1 MGMPAGYGPEYGPG
15 YGPGYGPMGAG
26 GYPPAM
32 MTAAGREKR
41 TTRLVGM
48 GVALGGVVLAL
59 GFLAVRFGLRA
70 GLGALVAGTGLVPAA
85 TPTANAG
92 PTPAVL
98 QTYVSSLTTLG
109 AANWANDG
117 HCAPKTDGY
126 HIVGN
131 FVCSA
136 PFGTSTNLDISVR
149 VKQTSGTVLA
159 PYGVVWRATQSGTSV
174 GTAYEFAVDGNGKW
188 VFMKST
194 GGSSK
199 QVVPYTANAVIKRG
213 LGAINTLEVRAQGPT
228 FTFLV
233 NGKQVGKVTDSTIA
247 AGGRC
252 GLAGF
257 TGIEVVFSNFS
268 LKLLG

>member
-1 MGMPAGYGPEYGPG
+1 
-15 YGPGYGPMGAG
+15 MGAG

-199 QVVPYTANAVIKRG
+199 QVVPYTANAAIKRG

-257 TGIEVVFSNFS
+257 MGIEVVFSNFS